1 MKTGNQKLVGYIIY
15 EIYVLSHEFRG
26 EKGVTVVS
34 PEVSWKKKI
43 YTTITAAEEALA
55 HIEKHDWRNGVIV
68 PLYANLEDLDKA
80 SEKFKEIKEKTII
93 KS

>member
-1 MKTGNQKLVGYIIY
+1 MKTENQKLVGYIIY
-15 EIYVLSHEFRG
+15 EIYAFSHEFRG

-55 HIEKHDWRNGVIV
+55 HIEKHDWRSGVIV
-68 PLYANLEDLDKA
+68 PIYANLEDLDKV
-80 SEKFKEIKEKTII
+80 SEKFKEIMEEKNN
-93 KS
+93 

>member
-1 MKTGNQKLVGYIIY
+1 METENQKLVGYIIY

-55 HIEKHDWRNGVIV
+55 HIEKHEWRNGVIV
-68 PLYANLEDLDKA
+68 PIYANREDLDGV
-80 SEKFKEIKEKTII
+80 SEKFKELKHKNNN
-93 KS
+93 